1 MNQMKERLEA
11 INRMS
16 RELYNLTEGKETISR
31 STAQT
36 LQAVLDDMQDELD
49 QIMNELTRPEGYDL
63 KSDPLTKRQK

>member
-16 RELYNLTEGKETISR
+16 KELHEMTEGKETISR
-31 STAQT
+31 STAKN
-36 LQAVLDDMQDELD
+36 LQSVLDDMQDELD

-63 KSDPLTKRQK
+63 KSDPLTNGTW